1 MDPLIRPIAAEL
13 SRFEQRLDT
22 ALQANV
28 ALVHEISRY
37 IATLRGKR
45 LRPVLALLSGQAVGG
60 CNERTIE
67 AAVAVELIHGATVV
81 HDDVVDSATMRR
93 GRASVNSAWTGQ
105 LAVLMG
111 DFLLARALSILVDL
125 GDLRALRV
133 ISRATER
140 LSVGEIF
147 EIQIGQDGDTRLE
160 SYFAMVDDKTASLI
174 AAAARLGA
182 ILSGGTDAQVEALGE
197 YGENVG
203 RAFQIAD
210 DILDFT
216 SDAGTLG
223 KPVGHDLEE
232 GRITLPLI
240 HALDQ
245 APAAERRAL
254 EALLRCDHRTPADGA
269 AIAAFVARHQGVDAA
284 RATARECAARASQSL
299 AVLPPSRA
307 RDSLVA
313 AVNLVVE
320 RRY

>member
-125 GDLRALRV
+125 GELRALRV

-160 SYFAMVDDKTASLI
+160 SYFSMVDDKTASLI

-197 YGENVG
+197 TP
-203 RAFQIAD
+203 RAA
-210 DILDFT
+210 
-216 SDAGTLG
+216 
-223 KPVGHDLEE
+223 
-232 GRITLPLI
+232 
-240 HALDQ
+240 
-245 APAAERRAL
+245 
-254 EALLRCDHRTPADGA
+254 
-269 AIAAFVARHQGVDAA
+269 
-284 RATARECAARASQSL
+284 
-299 AVLPPSRA
+299 
-307 RDSLVA
+307 
-313 AVNLVVE
+313 
-320 RRY
+320 